1 MHRLVLLVLA
11 AAYSAYAEPTVKTDY
26 AAGYYSPPAQ
36 SPPSYGY
43 DQPSYQPPLYQPAYQ
58 PPYYQPQLTLPPFA
72 LPTYDVAYCSVHASF
87 PLVGVKKHHKDR
99 HHHHHGPPRTRKFE
113 RQSCRYTAVFSWDS
127 CNTCCKIAS
136 RTNGNEN
143 SVGVQVTEPSRR
155 ITVVRL
161 PYAFWSYMCSVF
173 QYDIVGALMV
183 FDPDMDF
190 RRPDDHPDGTV
201 DGDRA
206 PDLRLSMS

>member
-1 MHRLVLLVLA
+1 M
-11 AAYSAYAEPTVKTDY
+11 TVITFWW
-26 AAGYYSPPAQ
+26 SFTV
-36 SPPSYGY
+36 SM
-43 DQPSYQPPLYQPAYQ
+43 
-58 PPYYQPQLTLPPFA
+58 A
-72 LPTYDVAYCSVHASF
+72 LPF
-87 PLVGVKKHHKDR
+87 PLEDGVPSHLELNSISSTRYSGLLLGACVVPVGRSEEAPQGYVIWVSLSPKGQVALGAVADR

-190 RRPDDHPDGTV
+190 RRPDDHPDV
-201 DGDRA
+201 SLM
-206 PDLRLSMS
+206 DLSEQLHFCIQSS